1 MSMFHNPFNS
11 KVVSDITR
19 FLDEHRDDIT
29 INPCLDEAAR
39 EAAEVVASEPILE
52 DRRMIMRD
60 LFNEAVANCGCKGT
74 TRESSDFAKTV
85 ERYVEEGKKSLPP
98 AFLKNIQKKKDA
110 AKKKDGEDKKEE
122 VEEGFAQPTDKEL
135 RASVKWLESILK
147 DPKKLKNSGLSRED
161 AEDNLAAA
169 KDMLSFGKAHGSKI
183 AAAKKEEVE
192 EEEVESF
199 DALTEAVKRRKP
211 YEEVYYK
218 WFDRVSVDIMDMT
231 KIAKEIEA
239 LLASKADLEVE
250 MPKLVTKYRRN

>member
-19 FLDEHRDDIT
+19 FLEEHKNDIT

-85 ERYVEEGKKSLPP
+85 ERYVQEGKKSLPP

-122 VEEGFAQPTDKEL
+122 VEE
-135 RASVKWLESILK
+135 ESF
-147 DPKKLKNSGLSRED
+147 DPLTE
-161 AEDNLAAA
+161 
-169 KDMLSFGKAHGSKI
+169 
-183 AAAKKEEVE
+183 AAKK
-192 EEEVESF
+192 
-199 DALTEAVKRRKP
+199 RKQEP
-211 YEEVYYK
+211 WELVYKK
-218 WFDRVSVDIMDMT
+218 WFDRVPVDIMDIT
-231 KIAKEIEA
+231 KIAKGIEA
-239 LLASKADLEVE
+239 ALDSKADLEKV
-250 MPKLVTKYRRN
+250 MPELVNKYRKG

>member
-19 FLDEHRDDIT
+19 FLEEHKNDIT
-29 INPCLDEAAR
+29 IHPCLDEAAR
-39 EAAEVVASEPILE
+39 QTAKQISDEPILE
-52 DRRMIMRD
+52 DRRKAMRER
-60 LFNEAVANCGCKGT
+60 FNEAVANCGCKGT

-110 AKKKDGEDKKEE
+110 AKKKHGEDKKEE
-122 VEEGFAQPTDKEL
+122 VEEGFAQPTEKEL

-147 DPKKLKNSGLSRED
+147 DPKKLKDSGLSRED

-183 AAAKKEEVE
+183 
-192 EEEVESF
+192 
-199 DALTEAVKRRKP
+199 KP
-211 YEEVYYK
+211 
-218 WFDRVSVDIMDMT
+218 
-231 KIAKEIEA
+231 
-239 LLASKADLEVE
+239 
-250 MPKLVTKYRRN
+250 